1 MDKKITLV
9 SLIALAVISYFLFF
23 QGNNEIKAPTITT
36 PQNTYTQKHTIQAK
50 TEELK
55 IKTEQNLQTTQNNY
69 KNQQSNENFNQEL
82 VIQNNIENNTQKD
95 NNEQTTTDKKNKFQE
110 IKKYLIQN
118 HFKKIKVNK
127 KVTIYYKNPPEKQ
140 SEFIP
145 PALPTMIN
153 VKINKTNIPVVIDSN
168 IIQNNKEIYVEK
180 DNKIVKVDLK
190 PSRIENETQNST
202 DNEEVKEKNIK
213 IITPPA
219 IGQN

>member
-1 MDKKITLV
+1 MDKKIALV
-9 SLIALAVISYFLFF
+9 SLIILAVISYFLFF
-23 QGNNEIKAPTITT
+23 QGNDEIKAPTIATT
-36 PQNTYTQKHTIQAK
+36 QNTHTPKHTIQTKA
-50 TEELK
+50 EELK

-69 KNQQSNENFNQEL
+69 KNQQSNENFDQEL

-95 NNEQTTTDKKNKFQE
+95 NNKQTITDKKNKFQE

-127 KVTIYYKNPPEKQ
+127 KVTIYYKNPPKKQ

-145 PALPTMIN
+145 PALPTMIT
-153 VKINKTNIPVVIDSN
+153 VKINKTNTPVVIDSN

-190 PSRIENETQNST
+190 PSKIENETQNT
-202 DNEEVKEKNIK
+202 IDNDQEKEKNVE
-213 IITPPA
+213 IISPPA